1 MHYACLPGQGGK
13 HSAMRVQQQAG
24 ADACTEGHP
33 PQPRACPATD
43 PGTPVPCC
51 VRLAADMVVRQ
62 QHLANGSVQLAVDAL
77 LMPPPAG
84 QGGAGAEEQG
94 ELVLE
99 LASPDGSQHW
109 RAQAP
114 VTIPPPVPCPAD
126 GGGSDSSG
134 AAESSPWLQPEGC
147 QAGDQVEGGPR
158 LAPHPVKRGVGVLV
172 EAPQLW
178 WPHDFGEQ
186 PLYRLQLTYTP
197 VAASNSQ
204 AAGDGAGGRSS
215 GALAAEAGE
224 EEPATDAA
232 AAEAGARA
240 PGGPGV
246 NAGLGTRSSKLSRRI
261 GFRTVELVTDPLP
274 GGAAETFYF
283 RINGQPVFARGE
295 PRALLLLLWTP
306 TARPARPFSSVL
318 SGVCAA
324 HCCFGGVCAAVSAAA
339 VAL

>member
-1 MHYACLPGQGGK
+1 
-13 HSAMRVQQQAG
+13 
-24 ADACTEGHP
+24 
-33 PQPRACPATD
+33 
-43 PGTPVPCC
+43 
-51 VRLAADMVVRQ
+51 MVVRQ